1 MVSNINLTK
10 YYSSHCKKLEPEFHA
25 AAEELALMDPPAFL
39 AKVDA
44 TENPG
49 LFNRY
54 EMLGYPTLLF
64 FK

>member
-1 MVSNINLTK
+1 MTGMS
-10 YYSSHCKKLEPEFHA
+10 
-25 AAEELALMDPPAFL
+25 PPTFF

-44 TENPG
+44 VKNPS